1 MECNV
6 ELISLKEVME
16 LIGVKSR
23 TTAKRWLIRK
33 GVAPVRQK
41 PLYFIKKE
49 VLCAFKPQSIV

>member
-1 MECNV
+1 M

-49 VLCAFKPQSIV
+49 VLRAFKPQSIV